1 MTLQLLLQERF
12 LILEQW
18 STIKMTDKQPV
29 YILPENVS
37 RTLGRDAQRN
47 NILAAKIVA
56 DIVKT
61 TLGPKGMDKM
71 LVDSTGNIVV
81 TNDGVTILEEIQLEH
96 PAAKMIA
103 EIAKTQENEV
113 GDGTT
118 TVAMLA
124 GKLLENAEK
133 LLDKKIHPTVIIKGY
148 KLAAERAKEFLH
160 EISSEVDNKH
170 VLKQIAMTAMT
181 GKGAEGNREQLAD
194 LIVAALDQVS
204 NARSID
210 LSTIKI
216 VKQKGNAIED
226 SELVHGIVI
235 DKDAAN
241 EAMPKKVGNA
251 NVLLVDFALE
261 LRSPET
267 ETKISVSTPE
277 QLQQFIAS
285 EEYALQEMTKK
296 IISSGAKAIFCQ
308 KGIDDVAQYYLAKAG
323 IVAYRRV
330 AKSDMEKLAMATSG
344 RIVSSLHEIK
354 EEDLGFAEVVEQ
366 IKKSDDTITYVKG
379 CRNPKAVTI
388 LLRGSTDH
396 VLDEI
401 ERAVKD
407 GLGDVAAAVKDGKV
421 VSGGGA
427 VEMELARRLR
437 AFARTLGGREQLA
450 VEEFASALESIP
462 ETLAENAGLDP
473 ITVMAE
479 LKQRHESGN
488 ARDGINL
495 FSNRI
500 EDCLAAGIVEPMR
513 VKLQAVSSASEV
525 ATMILRIDDVLV
537 ASGTKASVMPRNSYD
552 GME

>member
-1 MTLQLLLQERF
+1 M
-12 LILEQW
+12 
-18 STIKMTDKQPV
+18 SDSKQPV

-71 LVDSTGNIVV
+71 LVDSTGNIIV

-103 EIAKTQENEV
+103 EIAKTQEREV

-124 GKLLENAEK
+124 GKFLENAEK

-148 KLAAERAKEFLH
+148 KLAADQAKKMLL
-160 EISSEVDNKH
+160 EISVPVDNKH

-181 GKGAEGNREQLAD
+181 GKGAESNREQLAD
-194 LIVAALDQVS
+194 LIVSAIEQVGTGK
-204 NARSID
+204 IVD
-210 LSTIKI
+210 LNDVKI
-216 VKQKGNAIED
+216 VKDKGDSVEH
-226 SELVHGIVI
+226 SELVQGIVI
-235 DKDAAN
+235 DKEAAN
-241 EAMPKKVGNA
+241 DSMPSRIDNA
-251 NVLLVDFALE
+251 SVLLIDFALE

-267 ETKISVSTPE
+267 ETRISVSTPE

-285 EEYALQEMTKK
+285 EEQALRDMTQK
-296 IISSGAKAIFCQ
+296 IILSGAKVVFCQ
-308 KGIDDVAQYYLAKAG
+308 KGIDDVAQYYLAKTG
-323 IVAYRRV
+323 ILAYRRV
-330 AKSDMEKLAMATSG
+330 AKSDMEKLSRATSA
-344 RIVSSLHEIK
+344 RIVSSLHEIHST
-354 EEDLGFAEVVEQ
+354 DLGFASAVEQ
-366 IKKSDDTITYVKG
+366 VKKGEDTMTYIRG
-379 CRNPKAVTI
+379 CKNPKSVTLI
-388 LLRGSTDH
+388 LRGSTDH

-407 GLGDVAAAVKDGKV
+407 GMGDVSAAIRDGRV

-437 AFARTLGGREQLA
+437 AYSKTLGGREQLA
-450 VEEFASALESIP
+450 VEEFAGALESIP
-462 ETLAENAGLDP
+462 EALAENAGLDP
-473 ITVMAE
+473 ITIMAE

-488 ARDGINL
+488 ARDGLNL

-500 EDCLAAGIVEPMR
+500 EDCLAAGIVEPLR
-513 VKLQAVSSASEV
+513 VKLLAVSSASEV

-537 ASGTKASVMPRNSYD
+537 ASGPITNVQNKQPYD
-552 GME
+552 GMD